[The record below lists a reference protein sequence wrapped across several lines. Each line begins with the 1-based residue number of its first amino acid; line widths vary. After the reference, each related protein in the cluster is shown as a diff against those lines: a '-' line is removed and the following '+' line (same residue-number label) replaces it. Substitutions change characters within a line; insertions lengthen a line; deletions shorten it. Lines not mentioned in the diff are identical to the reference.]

1 MASDTAGD
9 RPNLEAALLS
19 EHWDSVLTYAELC
32 TITSEEATTLA
43 SQAFTR
49 TLREA
54 PPWSAPHF
62 AWLPRLLIGVRNT
75 AADWQAEG
83 HAHLLAPGL
92 QRWLRTDEADSPSTA
107 LHGFQ
112 DMPEPDKSL
121 LWHAEIEA
129 RPTAESAAA
138 LGITADRAAE
148 EIVRTRELFRESC
161 LRLRLHSLVDDAS
174 LECRGYAKLLDVATR
189 DPDPTYPPDLRLH
202 LARCSDCA
210 ITADDYA
217 LHGQHLAHTL
227 ADGVLGWAGVAY
239 LVRRHAAAPAAPG
252 TPAPPPTP
260 HAARRRVGLT
270 AAALAVPALVIAA
283 ILAPSSNAPTS
294 NAGAPAPI
302 PTAFPTIP
310 DGATPSASPS
320 RSATAAGPGHVTDDA
335 TRLTAAPSQAATKS
349 KAPHASASP
358 SHTHVNAP
366 ANCTAHYRVVNEWND
381 GFEASVELT
390 SRTALNGWRV
400 EWNYPDGQHLTQVWN
415 GTLGQSGAHVTIT
428 EASYNASI
436 PSGQTLSFGFLG
448 TWSGSNGAPS
458 SLTLNGAACAT

>member
-189 DPDPTYPPDLRLH
+189 DPDPTYPRT
-202 LARCSDCA
+202 CA
-210 ITADDYA
+210 STS
-217 LHGQHLAHTL
+217 
-227 ADGVLGWAGVAY
+227 
-239 LVRRHAAAPAAPG
+239 RAAPTAPSPPTTTPSTANTSPTPSPTVSSAG
-252 TPAPPPTP
+252 PASPTWYDVTPPPRRPPAPPHRRPPRTP
-260 HAARRRVGLT
+260 PG
-270 AAALAVPALVIAA
+270 
-283 ILAPSSNAPTS
+283 
-294 NAGAPAPI
+294 AGW
-302 PTAFPTIP
+302 
-310 DGATPSASPS
+310 ASPRQ
-320 RSATAAGPGHVTDDA
+320 RSPY
-335 TRLTAAPSQAATKS
+335 RPS
-349 KAPHASASP
+349 
-358 SHTHVNAP
+358 
-366 ANCTAHYRVVNEWND
+366 
-381 GFEASVELT
+381 
-390 SRTALNGWRV
+390 
-400 EWNYPDGQHLTQVWN
+400 
-415 GTLGQSGAHVTIT
+415 
-428 EASYNASI
+428 
-436 PSGQTLSFGFLG
+436 
-448 TWSGSNGAPS
+448 
-458 SLTLNGAACAT
+458 